1 MSLLSV
7 KQNAKFW
14 GFSESW
20 VYRNWRELQGFK
32 VSSRIRF
39 DIEEQKELKK
49 TFKKNFQK
57 RLTIPPSFNTLA
69 LGGNKMAALKKGRRN
84 YGFGSIY
91 RREKKKKGRII
102 WTSKKWTI
110 DFVNEHGDRI
120 QKTLDHA
127 QTEEEAFHALMFEVQ
142 KVFDRKYKLERR
154 RREIGFKT
162 FAQIYVEDYM
172 MTARRNFQSDVYRL
186 NELNSFFKD
195 TDLRDITPFTV
206 ERFRKSR
213 LKAGNSKSTVN
224 RYTALLKTMLNT
236 AIQENY
242 AEENPVTKVK
252 LYSEKDN
259 LCERILTEQEEIRL
273 YEASANYLRP
283 IITVALNT
291 GMRKGEILNLKWSQV
306 DLKAKR
312 LRVEKTKSQKLR
324 FIPMNDNVFNELNVQ
339 PKDGGVYVFANPAT
353 GRPYYDVKRQ
363 FRNACLKADIEGL
376 RFHDLRHT
384 FATRLVEKGI
394 HIKKIRDLLGHFS
407 VTVTERYTHSTD
419 EGMRKAVELLD
430 RKDKVSDNLVTIQ
443 NQSKAVN

>member
-1 MSLLSV
+1 
-7 KQNAKFW
+7 
-14 GFSESW
+14 
-20 VYRNWRELQGFK
+20 
-32 VSSRIRF
+32 
-39 DIEEQKELKK
+39 
-49 TFKKNFQK
+49 
-57 RLTIPPSFNTLA
+57 
-69 LGGNKMAALKKGRRN
+69 MAALKKGRQI
-84 YGFGSIY
+84 YGFGSVY
-91 RREKKKKGRII
+91 RRKKGK
-102 WTSKKWTI
+102 SWTI
-110 DFVNEHGDRI
+110 DFYDENSKRV
-120 QKTLDHA
+120 QKVVPHA
-127 QTEEEAFHALMFEVQ
+127 QSREEAEYALMFEKQ
-142 KVFDRKYKLERR
+142 KVFDRKYRIEQRR
-154 RREIGFKT
+154 QKIGFSD

-273 YEASANYLRP
+273 YEASADYLRP

-306 DLKAKR
+306 DLKTKR

>member
-20 VYRNWRELQGFK
+20 VYRHWLELHGFK
-32 VSSRIRF
+32 VGSRIRF
-39 DIEEQKELKK
+39 NKEDQEKLREKLKDS
-49 TFKKNFQK
+49 QK
-57 RLTIPPSFNTLA
+57 RLTIPCLFNTLPA
-69 LGGNKMAALKKGRRN
+69 GGNKMAALKKGRQI
-84 YGFGSIY
+84 YGFGSVY
-91 RREKKKKGRII
+91 RRKKGK
-102 WTSKKWTI
+102 SWTI
-110 DFVNEHGDRI
+110 DFYDENSKRV
-120 QKTLDHA
+120 QKVVPHA
-127 QTEEEAFHALMFEVQ
+127 QSREEAEYALMFEKQ
-142 KVFDRKYKLERR
+142 KVFDRKYRIEQRR
-154 RREIGFKT
+154 QKIGFKT

-273 YEASANYLRP
+273 YEASADYLRP

-306 DLKAKR
+306 DLKTKR